1 MRRPGYRWLQFTTAA
16 AVLVTFSCASGAQEY
31 PTRPIKM
38 VVPQTAG
45 GPLDAIAR
53 ILSERMRV
61 SLGQP
66 VIVENV
72 AGAAG
77 SIGVGR
83 VARAAPDGYTIVI
96 GIWSTH
102 VANAAIYSLNYDVM
116 NDFEPIALHGS
127 NPQVIVARKSLQ
139 LPASDL
145 KGLIAWLQ
153 ANPDKATAGTAGV
166 GSPQH
171 IFATFFQSVTGTRFR
186 VVGYRGGAQAMQDLV
201 GEHIDFMIDAQANA
215 LPLVRGGTIKAFAV
229 TGKTRSAAAPEIPTV
244 DEAGLPGFHL
254 SVWNATWA
262 PKGTPKIIVGK
273 LNAAV
278 VEALADTKVRA
289 QLMNLGQEIFQREQQ
304 TPEALRAFQKA
315 EIEKWWPIIKA
326 AGIKAE

>member
-1 MRRPGYRWLQFTTAA
+1 MRLPSYRWLQMATAA
-16 AVLVTFSCASGAQEY
+16 AVLTTFSCATAALDY
-31 PTRPIKM
+31 PTRPITM
-38 VVPQTAG
+38 VVPQAAG
-45 GPLDAIAR
+45 SPLDTIAR

-66 VIVENV
+66 IVVENV

-102 VANAAIYSLNYDVM
+102 VANAAIQSLKYDVL

-127 NPQVIVARKSLQ
+127 NPQVIVAKKSL
-139 LPASDL
+139 PANDL
-145 KGLIAWLQ
+145 KGLITWLK

-166 GSPQH
+166 GSPPH
-171 IFATFFQSVTGTRFR
+171 VFGTFFQSATRTSFR
-186 VVGYRGGAQAMQDLV
+186 FVAYRSGAQAMQDLLA
-201 GEHIDFMIDAQANA
+201 ERIDFMIDGQANA
-215 LPLVRGGTIKAFAV
+215 LPQVRDGRIKAFAV

-244 DEAGLPGFHL
+244 DEAGLAGFHF

-262 PKGTPKIIVGK
+262 PKGTPKEIVGR
-273 LNAAV
+273 LNIAV
-278 VEALADTKVRA
+278 AEALADTKVRA
-289 QLMNLGQEIFQREQQ
+289 RLTDLGQEIFPREQQ
-304 TPEALRAFQKA
+304 TPEALHAFQKA

-326 AGIKAE
+326 ARIKAE

>member
-1 MRRPGYRWLQFTTAA
+1 MRLPSHRLLQLIAAA
-16 AVLVTFSCASGAQEY
+16 AVLTACSCIAVAQDY
-31 PTRPIKM
+31 PTRPITM
-38 VVPQTAG
+38 VVPQPAG
-45 GPLDAIAR
+45 GPVDTIAR

-96 GIWSTH
+96 GIWTTH
-102 VANAAIYSLNYDVM
+102 VANAAIHSLKYDVL

-127 NPQVIVARKSLQ
+127 SPQVIVARKS

-145 KGLIAWLQ
+145 KGLIAWLK

-166 GSPQH
+166 GSPPH
-171 IFATFFQSVTGTRFR
+171 VFATFFQSATGTRFR
-186 VVGYRGGAQAMQDLV
+186 FAGYRGGAQAMQDLA

-215 LPLVRGGTIKAFAV
+215 LPLVRDGKITAFAV
-229 TGKTRSAAAPEIPTV
+229 TGKVRSAVAPEIPTV
-244 DEAGLPGFHL
+244 DEAGLAGFHF

-262 PKGTPKIIVGK
+262 PKGTPKNIVGQ
-273 LNAAV
+273 LNTAV

-289 QLMNLGQEIFQREQQ
+289 QLMNLGQEIFPREQQ
-304 TPEALRAFQKA
+304 TPEALHAFQKA

>member
-1 MRRPGYRWLQFTTAA
+1 MRRPCYRWLQFCVAA
-16 AVLVTFSCASGAQEY
+16 AVLGTFTCATGAQEI

-77 SIGVGR
+77 SIGAGR

-127 NPQVIVARKSLQ
+127 NPQVIVARKSF
-139 LPASDL
+139 PASDL
-145 KGLIAWLQ
+145 RGLIAWLQ
-153 ANPDKATAGTAGV
+153 ANPDKATVGTAGV

-171 IFATFFQSVTGTRFR
+171 VFATFFQSVTARPVTFWQRCARQEKPHRFRHQQGARSSTHACALGRGNRGPGTRSR
-186 VVGYRGGAQAMQDLV
+186 HDGEVVHRRY
-201 GEHIDFMIDAQANA
+201 
-215 LPLVRGGTIKAFAV
+215 
-229 TGKTRSAAAPEIPTV
+229 
-244 DEAGLPGFHL
+244 
-254 SVWNATWA
+254 
-262 PKGTPKIIVGK
+262 
-273 LNAAV
+273 
-278 VEALADTKVRA
+278 
-289 QLMNLGQEIFQREQQ
+289 
-304 TPEALRAFQKA
+304 
-315 EIEKWWPIIKA
+315 
-326 AGIKAE
+326 

>member
-1 MRRPGYRWLQFTTAA
+1 MRLPSSRWLQLAAAA
-16 AVLVTFSCASGAQEY
+16 AVLTTFSCATVAQDY
-31 PTRPIKM
+31 PTRPITM
-38 VVPQTAG
+38 VVPQAAG
-45 GPLDAIAR
+45 GPLDTIAR

-96 GIWSTH
+96 GIWTTH
-102 VANAAIYSLNYDVM
+102 VANAAIHSLKYDVL

-127 NPQVIVARKSLQ
+127 SPQVIVARKS

-145 KGLIAWLQ
+145 KGLIAWLK
-153 ANPDKATAGTAGV
+153 ANPDKATAGSAGV
-166 GSPQH
+166 GSPPH
-171 IFATFFQSVTGTRFR
+171 VFGTFFQSATGTRFR
-186 VVGYRGGAQAMQDLV
+186 FAGYRGGAQAMQDLAA
-201 GEHIDFMIDAQANA
+201 GHIDFMIDAQANA
-215 LPLVRGGTIKAFAV
+215 LPLVRDGKIIAFAV
-229 TGKTRSAAAPEIPTV
+229 TGKVRSAVAPEIPTV
-244 DEAGLPGFHL
+244 DEAGLAGFHF

-262 PKGTPKIIVGK
+262 PKGTPKNIVGQ

-289 QLMNLGQEIFQREQQ
+289 LLMNLGQEIFPRELQ
-304 TPEALRAFQKA
+304 TPEALHAFQKA

>member
-1 MRRPGYRWLQFTTAA
+1 MRLPSARWLQFATAMAVSIAFSSATAA
-16 AVLVTFSCASGAQEY
+16 QDY
-31 PTRPIKM
+31 PTRPITM
-38 VVPQTAG
+38 VVPQGAG
-45 GPLDAIAR
+45 SPLDTIGR

-66 VIVENV
+66 VIIENV

-102 VANAAIYSLNYDVM
+102 VANAAIQPLKYDVL
-116 NDFEPIALHGS
+116 NDFEPIALHGT
-127 NPQVIVARKSLQ
+127 NPQVIVARKSL
-139 LPASDL
+139 LPRDL
-145 KGLIAWLQ
+145 KGLITWLQ
-153 ANPDKATAGTAGV
+153 ANPDQATAGTAGV

-171 IFATFFQSVTGTRFR
+171 VFGAFFQSATATRFR
-186 VVGYRGGAQAMQDLV
+186 FVAYRSAAQAMQDLLA
-201 GEHIDFMIDAQANA
+201 ERIDFMIDAQANA
-215 LPLVRGGTIKAFAV
+215 LPQVRDGRITAFAV
-229 TGKTRSAAAPEIPTV
+229 TGKMRSAVAPEIPTV
-244 DEAGLPGFHL
+244 DEAGLAGFHF

-262 PKGTPKIIVGK
+262 PKGTPKTIVGQ
-273 LNAAV
+273 LNAAI
-278 VEALADTKVRA
+278 VEALADTKVRT
-289 QLMNLGQEIFQREQQ
+289 QLVSLGQEIFPPEQQ
-304 TPEALRAFQKA
+304 TPEALHAFQKA

>member
-1 MRRPGYRWLQFTTAA
+1 MRLPSCRWLQLTTVA
-16 AVLVTFSCASGAQEY
+16 AVLTTLSCATAAQDY

-38 VVPQTAG
+38 VVPQGAG
-45 GPLDAIAR
+45 GPVDTIAR

-83 VARAAPDGYTIVI
+83 VALAAPDGYTIVI

-102 VANAAIYSLNYDVM
+102 VANAAIHSLNYDVL

-127 NPQVIVARKSLQ
+127 SPQVIVARKSL
-139 LPASDL
+139 PASDL
-145 KGLIAWLQ
+145 QGLIGWLK
-153 ANPDKATAGTAGV
+153 ANPERQQREPEASAAHPM
-166 GSPQH
+166 SS
-171 IFATFFQSVTGTRFR
+171 ATFFQSATGTRVRF
-186 VVGYRGGAQAMQDLV
+186 VGYRSGAQAMQDLV
-201 GEHIDFMIDAQANA
+201 AEQIDFMIDAQANA
-215 LPLVRGGTIKAFAV
+215 LPLVRDGKITAFAV

-244 DEAGLPGFHL
+244 DEAGLAGFHF

-262 PKGTPKIIVGK
+262 PKGTPKSIVGR
-273 LNAAV
+273 LNTAV

-289 QLMNLGQEIFQREQQ
+289 QLMTLGQEIYPREQQ
-304 TPEALRAFQKA
+304 TPEALHAFQKA

-326 AGIKAE
+326 AGIKSE

>member
-1 MRRPGYRWLQFTTAA
+1 MRLPSARWLQFTTAM
-16 AVLVTFSCASGAQEY
+16 AVSIAFSCATAAQDY
-31 PTRPIKM
+31 PTRPITM
-38 VVPQTAG
+38 VVPQGAG
-45 GPLDAIAR
+45 SPLDTIGR

-66 VIVENV
+66 VIIENV

-102 VANAAIYSLNYDVM
+102 VANAAIQPLKYDVL
-116 NDFEPIALHGS
+116 NDFEPIALHGT
-127 NPQVIVARKSLQ
+127 NPQVIVARKSLMQ
-139 LPASDL
+139 SDL
-145 KGLIAWLQ
+145 KGLITWLQ

-171 IFATFFQSVTGTRFR
+171 VFGAFFQSVTATRFR
-186 VVGYRGGAQAMQDLV
+186 FVAYRSAAQAMQDLLA
-201 GEHIDFMIDAQANA
+201 ERIDFMIDAQANA
-215 LPLVRGGTIKAFAV
+215 LPQVRDGRITAFAV
-229 TGKTRSAAAPEIPTV
+229 TGKMRSAAAPEIPTV
-244 DEAGLPGFHL
+244 DEAGLAGFHF
-254 SVWNATWA
+254 SVWNATWV
-262 PKGTPKIIVGK
+262 PKGTPKSIVRQ
-273 LNAAV
+273 LNAAI
-278 VEALADTKVRA
+278 VEALADTKVRT
-289 QLMNLGQEIFQREQQ
+289 QLMSLGQEIFPPDQQ
-304 TPEALRAFQKA
+304 TPEALHAFQKA